1 MGEKTAKKAGKS
13 GRESR
18 FLPEKKTKKTQKLTE
33 KDVFFPREDFR
44 KFTPEKPKI
53 LPEKKMKKCAREGHK
68 VPEKNMVQFF
78 FTEIFCIK
86 YEI

>member
-1 MGEKTAKKAGKS
+1 M
-13 GRESR
+13 
-18 FLPEKKTKKTQKLTE
+18 PEKKSKQSKKCPRK
-33 KDVFFPREDFR
+33 KFFPREDFR
-44 KFTPEKPKI
+44 KITPEKAKI

-78 FTEIFCIK
+78 CAEIFCIK